1 MRDFTL
7 LAVSV
12 LRGVTEVALL
22 SLIGQGVLAVLAGAK
37 RQSNPVYQLLS
48 VVTRPVLRL
57 LRALT
62 PRCVLDRH
70 LPFVAFFVLFWL
82 WIALA
87 YLKRVI

>member
-1 MRDFTL
+1 MRDFAL

-22 SLIGQGVLAVLAGAK
+22 SLIGQGILALLAGAK
-37 RQSNPVYQLLS
+37 RQTNPVYQVFC

-62 PRCVLDRH
+62 PRLVLDRH
-70 LPFVAFFVLFWL
+70 LPFVAFFLLFWL

-87 YLKRVI
+87 YLKRLI